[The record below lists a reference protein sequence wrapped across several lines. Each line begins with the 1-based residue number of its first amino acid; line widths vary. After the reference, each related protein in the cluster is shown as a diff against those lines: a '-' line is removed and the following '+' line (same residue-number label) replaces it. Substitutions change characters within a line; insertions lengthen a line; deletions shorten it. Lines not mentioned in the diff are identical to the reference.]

1 MATEDAFF
9 LALPSDDGAGERFR
23 ATRHTAGPWT
33 DQAQHAS
40 PPAALM
46 GRASEGLIPD
56 GMTVSRFA
64 MDLLGAV
71 PVGDLRV
78 SAAVARSGR
87 VVSQF
92 RAELVDEATGRVVA
106 QASAWCVPELAH
118 GPVAGAR
125 PVPPGPETGRAL
137 DLPPGWVPGYAD
149 AIDWRWVAGHIA
161 EPGPGTAWMRPR
173 VPLVAGEELTP
184 LQRVLACVDSASG
197 ISAVLDILEWD
208 FRNLALTVHLTR
220 PVVGEWVAVEAETLI
235 SGAGSGVARS
245 TLYDAS
251 GLLGISAQALL
262 IRPRS
267 A

>member
-1 MATEDAFF
+1 MTDAMPVPEIN
-9 LALPSDDGAGERFR
+9 APGDQAERVR
-23 ATRHTAGPWT
+23 RLTAG
-33 DQAQHAS
+33 
-40 PPAALM
+40 
-46 GRASEGLIPD
+46 LIQMRD
-56 GMTVSRFA
+56 TIR
-64 MDLLGAV
+64 DLG
-71 PVGDLRV
+71 
-78 SAAVARSGR
+78 
-87 VVSQF
+87 
-92 RAELVDEATGRVVA
+92 
-106 QASAWCVPELAH
+106 
-118 GPVAGAR
+118 

-173 VPLVAGEELTP
+173 VPLVVGEELTP
-184 LQRVLACVDSASG
+184 LQQVLACVDSASG
-197 ISAVLDILEWD
+197 ISAVLDIREWD
-208 FRNLALTVHLTR
+208 FRNLELTVHLTR